1 MQPRGNWSSKF
12 GFVMAAAG
20 SAIGLGNIWKF
31 PYVAG
36 KNGGGSFLLIYLL
49 IVATIGFS
57 ILMAELVIGRATQ
70 RNPVGA
76 LKRLKVHSLWPM
88 IGYVGIAT
96 AFVILSFYVVVA
108 GWTLAYIGKSAA
120 GLLATGDGASLGAM
134 FAGFIADPLRPVL
147 YAGAFTAL
155 TVFVVIG
162 GVNRGV
168 ERASR
173 ILMPALFALILVLC
187 VRSLTLDG
195 AAAGWDFFIRPKWQD
210 VTFQTVIEALG
221 QAFFSLSLGMGTMIT
236 YGSYISRDADVVESG
251 FSVVGLDTLIA
262 VLAGVMILPAVFA
275 FGMDPGQGPGLTF
288 VTLPQVFARMPGG
301 LVFGPLFFVL
311 LAIAALTSSVSLLE
325 VVTAYFVDELGMRRC
340 GVTIVSGAL
349 AFVLCIPSSLSLG
362 AWSGYTLFGMGFLDL
377 MDFLATNLMLP
388 IGGLAIAVFAGWVVP
403 DRMVREFGLERPR
416 LAVLARIWL
425 VFLRFL
431 APLAIFVV
439 LLNGLPFLGP
449 YLPWN

>member
-1 MQPRGNWSSKF
+1 M
-12 GFVMAAAG
+12 
-20 SAIGLGNIWKF
+20 
-31 PYVAG
+31 
-36 KNGGGSFLLIYLL
+36 
-49 IVATIGFS
+49 
-57 ILMAELVIGRATQ
+57 
-70 RNPVGA
+70 
-76 LKRLKVHSLWPM
+76 
-88 IGYVGIAT
+88 
-96 AFVILSFYVVVA
+96 
-108 GWTLAYIGKSAA
+108 
-120 GLLATGDGASLGAM
+120 
-134 FAGFIADPLRPVL
+134 
-147 YAGAFTAL
+147 
-155 TVFVVIG
+155 
-162 GVNRGV
+162 
-168 ERASR
+168 
-173 ILMPALFALILVLC
+173 LC

-236 YGSYISRDADVVESG
+236 YGSYISRDADVVQSG

-288 VTLPQVFARMPGG
+288 VTLPRVFAQMPGG
-301 LVFGPLFFVL
+301 VVFGPLFFLL

-325 VVTAYFVDELGMRRC
+325 VVTAYFVDELGMRRR

-403 DRMVREFGLERPR
+403 DRMVREFSLEQPR

-425 VFLRFL
+425 VFLRVL
-431 APLAIFVV
+431 APLAIFAV